1 MYTSDARCRMKES
14 SSNWRAS
21 RTGPMVTSAIFEVP
35 QHVCPRP
42 ERDEL
47 LNGSVD
53 RVDVGH
59 PRGICGEPGIGDQ
72 VSPAE
77 GAEEQLGHRL
87 RQRTRRPAR
96 RPRTCKRFAEPPR
109 SRGWPAGGGAGRS
122 VSIGRVR
129 AEAAHHGVGAP
140 SDENDGFAFG
150 IKAGDDTADALF
162 HLGGCLKL
170 IIGQSIAARSWPPAR
185 IRPTSRGRR
194 PCARRPLSGRPARSR
209 PRRNRTGI
217 SLFPPNSRTCRAS
230 P

>member
-1 MYTSDARCRMKES
+1 MSAGGMPISPRMSAESCPSSGAGRRSVPGARQKGGTTLCIGKLPPSGSGMYTSDARCRMKES

-140 SDENDGFAFG
+140 SDE
-150 IKAGDDTADALF
+150 TMALP
-162 HLGGCLKL
+162 
-170 IIGQSIAARSWPPAR
+170 S
-185 IRPTSRGRR
+185 
-194 PCARRPLSGRPARSR
+194 
-209 PRRNRTGI
+209 
-217 SLFPPNSRTCRAS
+217 AS
-230 P
+230 